1 MLIDVVFSLNK
12 KYWFEIV
19 KIVNYFRNRQYNF
32 NFDCNFYEKNFDR
45 KLKFTHFRKIENMKF
60 VNIHFETTD
69 WKKKKFRKIYCK
81 FFDYENDNIYRLF
94 VFDDFIYRFDK
105 VSWLTSNIKRKTNQ
119 SSKKSL
125 FEQIKKK
132 VKQKTFF
139 QINKISIFFVFKTI
153 RFKKF
158 SIQFI
163 FDESRIVE
171 MNFDDESIFFSFVF
185 SRSFSAI
192 ETSIFSFKIIDHF
205 IFEFFRFFRFFFRYN
220 LVWIKLWFVILN
232 FNNEIFFSIFLTT
245 SFLWSMSWIISKLVN
260 RKFTKKLCA
269 ISCTKWSDN

>member
-32 NFDCNFYEKNFDR
+32 NFDCNFYEKNLDR
-45 KLKFTHFRKIENMKF
+45 KLKFIHFRKIENMKF

-139 QINKISIFFVFKTI
+139 QINKISIFFVFKTT
-153 RFKKF
+153 RFKKI